1 MAVLDT
7 RLLVEVQFDCNI
19 APRILPYSRKLEF
32 FFSFQILMSVSQTTI
47 TVMSMLSV
55 ITLRDL
61 ITAHAALDTLELEQH
76 VPVKREAIHSISQ
89 CKGIQDSLGFW
100 IPQCGFRIPLYW
112 FPDSLIQIACVTGR
126 IPQCSLTWIDCK
138 IAGNI

>member
-19 APRILPYSRKLEF
+19 APRILPYSRKLEL
-32 FFSFQILMSVSQTTI
+32 FFSFQILMSVWQTTI

-61 ITAHAALDTLELEQH
+61 ITAHAALDILGMEHHATKLKVSYHALNAFETL
-76 VPVKREAIHSISQ
+76 
-89 CKGIQDSLGFW
+89 
-100 IPQCGFRIPLYW
+100 
-112 FPDSLIQIACVTGR
+112 
-126 IPQCSLTWIDCK
+126 
-138 IAGNI
+138 

>member
-1 MAVLDT
+1 MANDHNCDVNA
-7 RLLVEVQFDCNI
+7 FC
-19 APRILPYSRKLEF
+19 
-32 FFSFQILMSVSQTTI
+32 
-47 TVMSMLSV
+47 
-55 ITLRDL
+55 LRDL

-76 VPVKREAIHSISQ
+76 VDVPVKREAIHSISQ

-100 IPQCGFRIPLYW
+100 IPHCGFRIPLYW